1 MSVKRRASV
10 LAIAAAGILAV
21 SACSSS
27 SSSSP
32 SASGGGASAS
42 TGGTI
47 QIGVLADETGAVS
60 AYGLPQL
67 NGTRLAAAQI
77 NASGGINGKKIV
89 LNVQDTTS
97 SPTQAATLFRGMSG
111 DAAVVLCGTSGE
123 LLSLAPLAE
132 SLKIPVIADSS
143 FDKFAAGQLNDYTF
157 HAASTETNGILALFQ
172 QLIKSHPFKRLALIN
187 DSSNAFPVA
196 EATAIKSIASQVGFT
211 VVAATTAATTAT
223 DLTTQ
228 IDQIKSSNPDMIWD
242 GLIGA
247 NASAIMKDM
256 RNVGVQ
262 APFVGGQTIA
272 TPSIFQ
278 LAGTAS
284 TGSYTWTSYLPGTPR
299 AAIDNF
305 DTAYTTAYKTAP
317 NEYSAFGYAGMQVVT
332 QAIKNAN
339 STESSKI
346 RDALANLTVSTVA
359 GQIEFQGGPYNVAN
373 NWILVQWDGS
383 AFKAVS

>member
-1 MSVKRRASV
+1 MMSVKRRASV
-10 LAIAAAGILAV
+10 LALAAAGILAV

-32 SASGGGASAS
+32 SASGGGGSAS
-42 TGGTI
+42 GTI
-47 QIGVLADETGAVS
+47 QIGVLADETGATS

-67 NGTRLAAAQI
+67 NGTRLAADQF
-77 NASGGINGKKIV
+77 NSNGGINGKKIV

-97 SPTQAATLFRGMSG
+97 SPTQAATLIRGMSG
-111 DAAVVLCGTSGE
+111 DAAVILCGTSGE

-143 FDKFAAGQLNDYTF
+143 FYKFAAGQLNTYTF
-157 HAASTETNGILALFQ
+157 HPASTETDDILELFQ
-172 QLIKSHPFKRLALIN
+172 QLMKSHPFKRLAMSN
-187 DSSNAFPVA
+187 DSSDAFPVA
-196 EATAIKSIASQVGFT
+196 EAAAIKSIASQVGFT
-211 VVAATTAATTAT
+211 VVAATTAPITAT

-228 IDQIKSSNPDMIWD
+228 VDQIKSSNPDMIWD

-272 TPSIFQ
+272 TPTIFQ
-278 LAGTAS
+278 QAGDAS
-284 TGSYTWTSYLPGTPR
+284 TGSYTWTAYLAGTPR
-299 AAIDNF
+299 AEIDNF
-305 DTAYTTAYKTAP
+305 NSAYTSAYKTAP
-317 NEYSAFGYAGMQVVT
+317 NEYAAFGYAGMQLVS
-332 QAIKNAN
+332 QAAKNAN
-339 STESSKI
+339 STESSEI
-346 RDALANLTVSTVA
+346 RDALANLSMSTVA
-359 GQIEFQGGPYNVAN
+359 GQIEFKGGPYNLAN

-383 AFKAVS
+383 EFKAVS